1 MENVFKDK
9 INPSNYFSV
18 KTTNDILQSSRG
30 KGVVSLPPPP
40 QCFLLM
46 CPFFRRALKRP
57 ILKEVTKGVHEN
69 YYSLHK

>member
-30 KGVVSLPPPP
+30 KGVVSPPPP
-40 QCFLLM
+40 TPMFFVDV
-46 CPFFRRALKRP
+46 PFF
-57 ILKEVTKGVHEN
+57 
-69 YYSLHK
+69 